1 MRYLISTLLVIVTF
15 QLSGRAQTKAIQYT
29 RDFVFR
35 PGLYLTFSDFK
46 NNKPI
51 PPSRIQFKSH
61 QGDKDFMR
69 MVVDQ
74 STIVFLDS
82 TGKEWEVKSRE
93 IWGYSSNGSV
103 FVSHGTDFNR
113 INVIG
118 SLSHFVATI
127 PVRVGMNDPFYYNDP
142 FQSGQQYTYVS
153 SQYVMDFE
161 TGKILEFNSENME
174 ALLKRD
180 EALFKEFT
188 ALKKKQ
194 KRDMIFVYLRK
205 FNEKYPIYFP
215 E

>member
-1 MRYLISTLLVIVTF
+1 
-15 QLSGRAQTKAIQYT
+15 
-29 RDFVFR
+29 
-35 PGLYLTFSDFK
+35 
-46 NNKPI
+46 
-51 PPSRIQFKSH
+51 
-61 QGDKDFMR
+61 

-180 EALFKEFT
+180 EPLFKEFT
-188 ALKKKQ
+188 ALRKKQ

-205 FNEKYPIYFP
+205 FNEKYPIYFL